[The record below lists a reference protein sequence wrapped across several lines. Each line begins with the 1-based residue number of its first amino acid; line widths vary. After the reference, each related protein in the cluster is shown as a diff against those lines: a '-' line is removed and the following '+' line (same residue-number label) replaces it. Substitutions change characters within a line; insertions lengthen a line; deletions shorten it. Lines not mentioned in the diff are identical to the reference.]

1 MAELIIGNVVE
12 SITGDL
18 LSVISEEIR
27 LARVVKVELRKF
39 QQTVSIIGIVL
50 REAGKRQIEDENV
63 NHWLMEL
70 IDVIYDADDLLGD
83 FSTEV
88 LRRRIVMGG
97 GGNRILSEVSI
108 FFSSSNQLV
117 HQFKM
122 AHRLKKMRERI
133 DAISHD
139 RSLFRIGGYND
150 LIGSLV
156 ENQVRPETSP
166 YERWPYVIGR
176 DKDKNEIIE
185 FLLNTDFD
193 ENVTVLPIVGIGGL
207 GKTTLARLVFND
219 KSVKEYF
226 ELKLWVCVSTYFD
239 VQNILRKILRECIAS
254 EELNANLDM
263 HELQEKLGE
272 ELHGKKFL
280 LVLDDV
286 WNENPR
292 ECLFPKDY
300 VLEPRELVHLWMAQG
315 YVNPLGSKRTIEE
328 AGQDHFMELLSRGF
342 FQDVEKEMYG
352 NIVRCKMHYLM
363 HDLAQSVAG
372 NECITIDRA
381 HEIMPQ
387 GGARHVSI
395 IATEDYE
402 WNRFERDGTIRSLL
416 LIVEKRIEI
425 GHLDISCFRNL
436 RALRLQGVVWDVT
449 FDSISE
455 LKHLRSLDLSKNDK
469 LISLPN
475 SISRLCNLET
485 LNLRECLSLQKLPRG
500 ITKLVNLRQLDVS
513 GCSRLTHMPRGI
525 GKLTG
530 LQMLSTFVVG
540 AQWNSDAARFN
551 ELSKLT
557 GLRNELAIQNLERSA
572 SISSEE
578 DASCFME
585 NFALQYLG
593 LHWVWKG
600 DTANERVDLER
611 FRPHPDLR
619 GLRIE
624 GYSGVRFSSWVAQL
638 DKLVVIEISDCPQ
651 CRYLPP
657 LDDLHSLKRISL
669 ETLRNLEWIE
679 LSENSERLQSNFF
692 PSLEEIELKHL
703 DEFKG
708 WRTGTGTE
716 GEEHIQD
723 EDDSSFF
730 MLPIF
735 SDKIKLSIDEC
746 PRFSYM
752 HCQRLQLRG
761 TTNKILQ
768 QLLRDV
774 GCHATVPLSSQFT
787 MAVPT
792 PLMMMMMTSISYMS
806 LSTLTSI
813 TIESV
818 GDAKHLPVELFQ
830 SLPSLQSLA
839 IKCWPCLKDAS
850 VRTILRCLT
859 ALKTLEISDCRALDL
874 STEDGDHSDDD
885 DDDEDLHARRLQG
898 HSKLQ
903 LVHIRGIHKME
914 SLPWWFQHLSN
925 LQELRISL
933 CLGLKSLPGGVIL
946 RLLKTVRSL
955 ELHSCPELDLAGQE
969 PEDQEDMPNLLSYR
983 PTELQKLVFSD
994 IRKMTTVPWWIQHL
1008 NNLEQLTLAACRN
1021 LKALPYWFPQLTS
1034 LKYLRVE
1041 DCGELSRRLK
1051 SNIGEDWPKI
1061 SQIQSV
1067 STE

>member
-1 MAELIIGNVVE
+1 MPSLKMSYGFLP
-12 SITGDL
+12 SHL
-18 LSVISEEIR
+18 
-27 LARVVKVELRKF
+27 
-39 QQTVSIIGIVL
+39 
-50 REAGKRQIEDENV
+50 KRC
-63 NHWLMEL
+63 
-70 IDVIYDADDLLGD
+70 
-83 FSTEV
+83 FSYC
-88 LRRRIVMGG
+88 
-97 GGNRILSEVSI
+97 S
-108 FFSSSNQLV
+108 
-117 HQFKM
+117 
-122 AHRLKKMRERI
+122 
-133 DAISHD
+133 
-139 RSLFRIGGYND
+139 
-150 LIGSLV
+150 
-156 ENQVRPETSP
+156 
-166 YERWPYVIGR
+166 
-176 DKDKNEIIE
+176 
-185 FLLNTDFD
+185 
-193 ENVTVLPIVGIGGL
+193 
-207 GKTTLARLVFND
+207 
-219 KSVKEYF
+219 
-226 ELKLWVCVSTYFD
+226 
-239 VQNILRKILRECIAS
+239 
-254 EELNANLDM
+254 
-263 HELQEKLGE
+263 
-272 ELHGKKFL
+272 
-280 LVLDDV
+280 
-286 WNENPR
+286 
-292 ECLFPKDY
+292 LFPKDY